1 MRLDKYLKVSRLIKR
16 RTLAKEVAENERILV
31 NGKFA
36 KPSKELKIGDEIT
49 IEFGNKSV
57 TVKVASLEVS
67 TKKADAI
74 NMYEFISDVPKEFKE
89 LNISS
94 EFSQSLIFRRS
105 FMITLDYLPR
115 TNIQLYQDDEMI
127 RINTDTEVLG
137 EFLEVYRNDTV
148 LDMGTNLG
156 ALLLYASK
164 FTPKK
169 LIGLEINERGCELAK
184 KNMELN
190 NITNY
195 EIINGDI
202 ITYTSTPVDVII
214 CNPPYFKTDEHNKG
228 DNKFLAIAKH
238 EGILTLDKLITSIKR
253 NLKDN
258 GTLYFLYMTPR
269 LDEVLAELNKNNII
283 PKVLKFVY
291 DHNKKTSNIFLVKA
305 VKNAKKGLVVE
316 KPIMID
322 RNKK

>member
-1 MRLDKYLKVSRLIKR
+1 
-16 RTLAKEVAENERILV
+16 
-31 NGKFA
+31 
-36 KPSKELKIGDEIT
+36 
-49 IEFGNKSV
+49 
-57 TVKVASLEVS
+57 
-67 TKKADAI
+67 
-74 NMYEFISDVPKEFKE
+74 
-89 LNISS
+89 
-94 EFSQSLIFRRS
+94 
-105 FMITLDYLPR
+105 MITLDYLPK

-137 EFLEVYRNDTV
+137 EFLEVYRNDIV
-148 LDMGTNLG
+148 LDMGTNQG
-156 ALLLYASK
+156 ALLLYASR
-164 FTPKK
+164 FNPKK
-169 LIGLEINERGCELAK
+169 LIGLEINQRGCDLAK

-190 NITNY
+190 NIPNY

-214 CNPPYFKTDEHNKG
+214 CNPPYFKTDPHNKG

-238 EGILTLDKLITSIKR
+238 EGDLTLDKLIASIKR

-258 GTLYFLYMTPR
+258 GTLYFLFMTPR

-291 DHNKKTSNIFLVKA
+291 DTKKKTSNVFLVKA

-316 KPIMID
+316 KPIIIE
-322 RNKK
+322 R

>member
-1 MRLDKYLKVSRLIKR
+1 
-16 RTLAKEVAENERILV
+16 
-31 NGKFA
+31 
-36 KPSKELKIGDEIT
+36 
-49 IEFGNKSV
+49 
-57 TVKVASLEVS
+57 
-67 TKKADAI
+67 
-74 NMYEFISDVPKEFKE
+74 
-89 LNISS
+89 
-94 EFSQSLIFRRS
+94 
-105 FMITLDYLPR
+105 MITLDYLPR

-148 LDMGTNLG
+148 LDMGTNQG

-190 NITNY
+190 NIINY

-214 CNPPYFKTDEHNKG
+214 CNPPYFKTDEHNKS

-238 EGILTLDKLITSIKR
+238 EGILTLDKLIASIKR

-291 DHNKKTSNIFLVKA
+291 DHNKKTSNIFLIKA

>member
-1 MRLDKYLKVSRLIKR
+1 
-16 RTLAKEVAENERILV
+16 
-31 NGKFA
+31 
-36 KPSKELKIGDEIT
+36 
-49 IEFGNKSV
+49 
-57 TVKVASLEVS
+57 
-67 TKKADAI
+67 
-74 NMYEFISDVPKEFKE
+74 
-89 LNISS
+89 
-94 EFSQSLIFRRS
+94 
-105 FMITLDYLPR
+105 MITLDYLPR

-148 LDMGTNLG
+148 LDMGTNQG

>member
-1 MRLDKYLKVSRLIKR
+1 
-16 RTLAKEVAENERILV
+16 
-31 NGKFA
+31 
-36 KPSKELKIGDEIT
+36 
-49 IEFGNKSV
+49 
-57 TVKVASLEVS
+57 
-67 TKKADAI
+67 
-74 NMYEFISDVPKEFKE
+74 
-89 LNISS
+89 
-94 EFSQSLIFRRS
+94 
-105 FMITLDYLPR
+105 MITLDYLPR

-148 LDMGTNLG
+148 LDMGTNQG

-190 NITNY
+190 NIINY

-238 EGILTLDKLITSIKR
+238 EGILTLDKLIASIKK

-316 KPIMID
+316 KPIIID
-322 RNKK
+322 RNKKWYDFSYLFFLY